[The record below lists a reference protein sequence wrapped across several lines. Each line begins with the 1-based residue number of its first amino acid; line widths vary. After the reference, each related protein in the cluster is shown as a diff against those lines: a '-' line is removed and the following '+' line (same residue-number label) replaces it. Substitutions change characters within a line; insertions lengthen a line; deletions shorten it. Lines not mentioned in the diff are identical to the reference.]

1 MGGISIW
8 QLAITAVIVVLL
20 FGTKKLGSLGS
31 DLGASIRGFKKAM
44 GEEDSAPAQPQ
55 KVQAQPTQ
63 SHTEALSH
71 AGQDAKNRDTLQ
83 G

>member
-8 QLAITAVIVVLL
+8 QLAIIAVIVVLL

-55 KVQAQPTQ
+55 KAQAQPTQ
-63 SHTEALSH
+63 LNTEALAH
-71 AGQDAKNRDTLQ
+71 AVQDAKNRDTLQ